1 MDPHDGYGPRP
12 TRLIPSS
19 WVSVVIGVAFVL
31 VVAFMAVNA
40 VASQKPAAQ
49 IIWDEEVPTQVQA
62 SEGQVKAATGTAT
75 SVPAGSRALQPTQ
88 GVDQA
93 WLSKTA
99 AATGIPQRALLAYAA
114 ANLQLRVE
122 KPGCALGWNTIAA
135 IGLHESG
142 HGTHAGSS
150 IGEDGVARPAIIGM
164 RLDGTQGT
172 AAIRDTDDGAYDGD
186 SQWDRAVGPMQF
198 IPSTWATSG
207 ADGNGDGLK
216 DPGNIDDAALAAAR
230 YLCASSTMSTPTTW
244 RTAIQSY
251 NNSTPY
257 IDQIAASANRYAK
270 EASGRS

>member
-1 MDPHDGYGPRP
+1 
-12 TRLIPSS
+12 
-19 WVSVVIGVAFVL
+19 
-31 VVAFMAVNA
+31 
-40 VASQKPAAQ
+40 
-49 IIWDEEVPTQVQA
+49 
-62 SEGQVKAATGTAT
+62 VKAATGTAT
-75 SVPAGSRALQPTQ
+75 SAPAGSRALQPTQ

-244 RTAIQSY
+244 RAAIQSY

>member
-1 MDPHDGYGPRP
+1 MDPLDGYGPRP

-19 WVSVVIGVAFVL
+19 WVSVAIGLAFVL

-49 IIWDEEVPTQVQA
+49 ITWDEEVPTQVQA
-62 SEGQVKAATGTAT
+62 SEGQARATTGAAATG
-75 SVPAGSRALQPTQ
+75 SVGRVLQPTQ

-93 WLSKTA
+93 WLSRVA
-99 AATGIPQRALLAYAA
+99 SVTGIPQRALLAYAA

-142 HGTHAGSS
+142 HGSHAGSS

-164 RLDGTQGT
+164 RLDGTQGN
-172 AAIRDTDDGAYDGD
+172 AAIRDTDDGVYDGD
-186 SQWDRAVGPMQF
+186 TQWDRAVGPMQF
-198 IPSTWATSG
+198 IPSTWTRNG

-216 DPGNIDDAALAAAR
+216 DPGNIDDAALAAGR
-230 YLCASSTMSTPTTW
+230 YLCAASSMNTPTAW
-244 RTAIQSY
+244 RAAIQSY

-270 EASGRS
+270 QASGKS